1 MAVSMNPDPT
11 DVLAWFEGDVDGK
24 ALFVNMKSL
33 RSDPN
38 WRVQFIPS
46 PNLWDI
52 NLVYWPTGARY
63 TARLEPVHG
72 SGKALWRRTL

>member
-1 MAVSMNPDPT
+1 MAISLHPDPT
-11 DVLAWFEGDVDGK
+11 DVLAWFDGAVDGK
-24 ALFVNMKSL
+24 ELFANVKSL

-52 NLVYWPTGARY
+52 TLVYWPTGKRY
-63 TARLEPVHG
+63 MVRLEPLRG
-72 SGKALWRRTL
+72 SHNTLWHRTA